1 MTGDGS
7 GLPAVEVFSRPG
19 CHLCEELI
27 EQLLPI
33 ARDRFTIEVHNIEG
47 REDWIQKYGT
57 RIPVVQIAGKEIC
70 QYQLDIEAVTTA
82 LSAESRPN
90 CAS

>member
-7 GLPAVEVFSRPG
+7 GLPTVEIFSRPG
-19 CHLCEELI
+19 CHLCDELI
-27 EQLLPI
+27 EQLMPL
-33 ARDRFTIEVHNIEG
+33 ARDRFTIKVHNIG
-47 REDWIQKYGT
+47 DREDWIQKYAT

-70 QYQLDIEAVTTA
+70 QYHLDIEAVTAA
-82 LSAESRPN
+82 LAAESGPN